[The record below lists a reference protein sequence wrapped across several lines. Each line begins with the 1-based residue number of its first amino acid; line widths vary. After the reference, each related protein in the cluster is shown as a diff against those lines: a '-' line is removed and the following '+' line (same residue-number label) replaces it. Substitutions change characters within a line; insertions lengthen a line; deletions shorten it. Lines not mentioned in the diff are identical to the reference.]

1 MKILYQLIILS
12 VIVSAIVSVGFIPPS
27 FAQGVQTAGG
37 VDVDGSWYVGEGLK
51 KGDYFEYSL
60 CELDLN
66 DCALIKLK
74 MWIKGKIQHKTEKLW
89 DAKVVI
95 NDGNKILKGSMGLG
109 ETTLQPI
116 TFDKHLHDYAI
127 AFKSSLVWLSACAT
141 GNEGDRIL
149 GPKEFRDAAWCKI
162 AAIGGAQLIPKR
174 AEQIVV
180 PAGIVDTIV
189 VGWYSGNSNEIWI
202 VDDFPLPVKALT
214 FAWVTTGVAPIMHQ
228 YLLLNY
234 TENITQDPFKDVIP
248 TIDVQKLLDCETD
261 FYNYQSNRV
270 STNTHSM
277 IIQYNYSPEFPKE
290 GCSIDWKINFM
301 NKYNEAEFVDGVHYD
316 IWVVDDKGTQLRSYA
331 QDIGRTDLFNGFGQV
346 HVNLP
351 VKEDAGITK
360 YAIFVHG
367 IGSKYS
373 ISDVSLAGYS
383 IIEIEIIDNPLFE
396 NDNYE
401 IPSWIKN
408 NAGWWADGTIN
419 DESFIQ
425 GISFLIKEGI
435 IQISETQRVDNNNSG
450 DIPSWIKNNAGWWA
464 DGSINDSS
472 FIQGIQFLI
481 REGII

>member
-12 VIVSAIVSVGFIPPS
+12 FIVSIGFIPLS

-60 CELDLN
+60 CEIDLN
-66 DCALIKLK
+66 DCAPIKLK
-74 MWIKGKIQHKTEKLW
+74 MWIKGKIQHVTETLW
-89 DAKVVI
+89 DAKIVI
-95 NDGNKILKGSMGLG
+95 NDGNKIIKGSMGLG

-116 TFDKHLHDYAI
+116 TFDDNLHDYAI

-141 GNEGDRIL
+141 GYEGDRIL

-174 AEQIVV
+174 AEQTVV
-180 PAGIVDTIV
+180 PDGIVDTIV

-202 VDDFPLPVKALT
+202 VYDFPLPVKALT
-214 FAWVTTGVAPIMHQ
+214 FAWVTTGIAPIMHQ
-228 YLLLNY
+228 YSLLNY
-234 TENITQDPFKDVIP
+234 TENVMQDPFKNVTP
-248 TIDVQKLLDCETD
+248 TINIQKLLDCETD
-261 FYNYQSNRV
+261 FHDYTSNRV

-301 NKYNEAEFVDGVHYD
+301 NKFNDVEFIDQIHYD
-316 IWVVDDKGTQLRSYA
+316 IWVVDENGTQLRSYA
-331 QDIGRTDLFNGFGQV
+331 SDIGRTDLFNGFGQV

-351 VKEDAGITK
+351 VNEDAGIVK

-367 IGSKYS
+367 VGSKS
-373 ISDVSLAGYS
+373 GVSDTSLAGYS

-396 NDNYE
+396 NDNSE

-408 NAGWWADGTIN
+408 NAGWWADGVVSDVEFISGIEYLILENILEVPTTSPTNTGEFDTKIPSWIRN
-419 DESFIQ
+419 NAGWWAEGMIDDDSFVQ
-425 GISFLIKEGI
+425 GIEFLIKEGI
-435 IQISETQRVDNNNSG
+435 LKV
-450 DIPSWIKNNAGWWA
+450 
-464 DGSINDSS
+464 
-472 FIQGIQFLI
+472 
-481 REGII
+481 